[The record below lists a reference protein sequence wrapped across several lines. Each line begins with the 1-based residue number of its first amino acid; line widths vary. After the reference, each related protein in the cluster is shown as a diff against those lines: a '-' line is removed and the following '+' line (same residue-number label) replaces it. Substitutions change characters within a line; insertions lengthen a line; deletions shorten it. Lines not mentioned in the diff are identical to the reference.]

1 MKRADQG
8 ANGAQRRGSLLGKL
22 LISTSVGITAVFA
35 VTGWIVQDRASRLTS
50 LSLEEEVQSG
60 LRAYE
65 SLWRARSEML
75 STISLILSRMPDVRA
90 AFSTGDEATIR
101 DSAQE
106 IWRPLSRED
115 AVFLVCSPEGKVI
128 ASLGRVPPGLAPELE
143 FVNSASAGFP
153 AQRMGFEILGG
164 TLFQTVVTPVYV
176 SSSHEP
182 VLINVLVAGYA
193 LDNGV
198 ADRLRASAGETR
210 FEFRVAGRR
219 VAESGGERRAAPA
232 EFVRELRRP
241 LTGLDGSAIGELR
254 ITRSFEAARQHVE
267 RLRRDIFLI
276 WAVALVTG
284 LLLIHLLARRFL
296 RPLADLDTAARE
308 VARGNFDVTLAPGG
322 PDEIGRLS
330 DSFNSMSV
338 SLSEARAELI
348 RNERIATIGRLST
361 SLVHDLRNPLASI
374 YGGAELLVDSKLTGE
389 QVKRLASN
397 IYKSSRQ
404 IQDLLQDLIQVSRGR
419 EDHREPCRLA
429 EVAGAAVEECRQAAE
444 ASNVKVETMID
455 GGLEL
460 TLARS
465 RVERVFQNLINNAV
479 EAMPAGGQMT
489 ISARQEEGAVVV
501 EVADSGPGV
510 PAEIRD
516 RLFQPFV
523 TSGKRSGLGLGLALS
538 RQTMLDHGGDLWLED
553 GPGGARFHLRLPA
566 G

>member
-1 MKRADQG
+1 
-8 ANGAQRRGSLLGKL
+8 
-22 LISTSVGITAVFA
+22 
-35 VTGWIVQDRASRLTS
+35 
-50 LSLEEEVQSG
+50 
-60 LRAYE
+60 
-65 SLWRARSEML
+65 
-75 STISLILSRMPDVRA
+75 
-90 AFSTGDEATIR
+90 
-101 DSAQE
+101 
-106 IWRPLSRED
+106 
-115 AVFLVCSPEGKVI
+115 
-128 ASLGRVPPGLAPELE
+128 
-143 FVNSASAGFP
+143 
-153 AQRMGFEILGG
+153 
-164 TLFQTVVTPVYV
+164 
-176 SSSHEP
+176 
-182 VLINVLVAGYA
+182 
-193 LDNGV
+193 
-198 ADRLRASAGETR
+198 
-210 FEFRVAGRR
+210 
-219 VAESGGERRAAPA
+219 
-232 EFVRELRRP
+232 

>member
-1 MKRADQG
+1 MKASGQG
-8 ANGAQRRGSLLGKL
+8 ANGAHRRGSLLAKL

-35 VTGWIVQDRASRLTS
+35 VTGWIVQDRASRLTA

-65 SLWRARSEML
+65 ALWRARSEML
-75 STISLILSRMPDVRA
+75 TSISLILSRMPDVRA

-101 DSAQE
+101 DTAQE
-106 IWRPLSRED
+106 IWQPLARED
-115 AVFLVCSPEGKVI
+115 AVFLVCAPDGKVI
-128 ASLGRVPPGLAPELE
+128 ASLSRVSPGLATTLGFVSNAAARFPEQQ
-143 FVNSASAGFP
+143 V
-153 AQRMGFEILGG
+153 GFEVLGG

-176 SSSHEP
+176 NSSQGMA
-182 VLINVLVAGYA
+182 LINVLVAGYA

-198 ADRLRASAGETR
+198 ADRLRASAGEASFTFSAGGR
-210 FEFRVAGRR
+210 QVAKS
-219 VAESGGERRAAPA
+219 SGGQSTVPR

-241 LTGLDGSAIGELR
+241 LMGLDGSAIGELR

-276 WAVALVTG
+276 WAIALCTG
-284 LLLIHLLARRFL
+284 LLLIHFLARRFL
-296 RPLADLDTAARE
+296 RPLAELDTAARE
-308 VARGNFDVTLAPGG
+308 VARGNFEVTLAPGG
-322 PDEIGRLS
+322 RDEIGRLS

-361 SLVHDLRNPLASI
+361 SLVHDLRNPLAAI
-374 YGGAELLVDSKLTGE
+374 YGGAELLVDSNLTGE

-397 IYKSSRQ
+397 IYKSSRR
-404 IQDLLQDLIQVSRGR
+404 IQELLQDLIQVSRGR
-419 EDHREPCRLA
+419 EDHREPCRLT
-429 EVAGAAVEECRQAAE
+429 EIAGAAAEECRQSADGC
-444 ASNVKVETMID
+444 NVGIVVDID
-455 GGLEL
+455 CELEFI
-460 TLARS
+460 LARS

-479 EAMPAGGQMT
+479 EAMPGGGQVT
-489 ISARQEEGAVVV
+489 ISARREAETVVV
-501 EVADSGPGV
+501 DVEDSGPGV

-538 RQTMLDHGGDLWLED
+538 RQTVLDHGGDLWLED
-553 GPGGARFHLRLPA
+553 GPGGARFRVRFPA
-566 G
+566 P